1 MKYRLVL
8 SAIRI
13 KKNAA
18 EISDD
23 LKVCVH
29 VYWNSL
35 DVKIYT
41 LLFIPVCNA
50 SLETLREN
58 LEEKISQLAV
68 RFCKN

>member
-1 MKYRLVL
+1 MLVL
-8 SAIRI
+8 GAIRI
-13 KKNAA
+13 QKNAA
-18 EISDD
+18 EITDD
-23 LKVCVH
+23 LKVRFH

-35 DVKIYT
+35 DIKIYT

>member
-13 KKNAA
+13 VKNAA
-18 EISDD
+18 EITDD
-23 LKVCVH
+23 LKVRVH

-68 RFCKN
+68 RFL